1 MLSLISN
8 IRLNRIRVE
17 KKHSFKSEIPNYSN
31 SQLNSSDINNKNL
44 LSSQTWLKL
53 YR

>member
-1 MLSLISN
+1 MLNLISN
-8 IRLNRIRVE
+8 IRLNRIRIE
-17 KKHSFKSEIPNYSN
+17 KTHSFKSEIPNFSN
-31 SQLNSSDINNKNL
+31 DEMDASEQNNHNL